1 MREQRDREMATEE
14 RDLGDIVLS
23 WSVPEIMN
31 DDLHKGQRWRRM
43 VRRARPAW
51 RRPPS
56 LSAAHE
62 GNLARQYSALRISG
76 REAEDKEMEDILARF
91 ASLRDREE
99 RLAAIAAD
107 LREMEA
113 QRRAAGLAPSDAE
126 VAAFVILRESAD
138 GTLEGL
144 PTNFPSSSRSND

>member
-1 MREQRDREMATEE
+1 MASNGSESTA
-14 RDLGDIVLS
+14 GV
-23 WSVPEIMN
+23 
-31 DDLHKGQRWRRM
+31 
-43 VRRARPAW
+43 AA
-51 RRPPS
+51 PPS
-56 LSAAHE
+56 SLSVAHE

-113 QRRAAGLAPSDAE
+113 QRRAAGVAPSDAE
-126 VAAFVILRESAD
+126 MAAFVILRESAD
-138 GTLEGL
+138 ATLEGL
-144 PTNFPSSSRSND
+144 PTYFPSSSRSND